1 MFLGKIR
8 NHLDIYSYFI
18 WILFALKL
26 MRLNKTI
33 EHCFFIN
40 RET

>member
-18 WILFALKL
+18 WILFDLEL
-26 MRLNKTI
+26 MRLYETVG
-33 EHCFFIN
+33 HYFFII
-40 RET
+40 RGT

>member
-8 NHLDIYSYFI
+8 NQLDIYSYFI
-18 WILFALKL
+18 WILFALEL
-26 MRLNKTI
+26 MSLYKTV

-40 RET
+40 LET

>member
-18 WILFALKL
+18 WILFALEL
-26 MRLNKTI
+26 MRLYKTV
-33 EHCFFIN
+33 EHCFYIN